1 MRAKGQKAHGKKK
14 VKYKTIDWGEEEGT
28 NHCYYGNTKVERGGS
43 PGPLPPTPK
52 ILFHSQP
59 T

>member
-1 MRAKGQKAHGKKK
+1 MGKKM
-14 VKYKTIDWGEEEGT
+14 KYKTIDWGEEEGT
-28 NHCYYGNTKVERGGS
+28 NHCYYGDTKVERGGS

-52 ILFHSQP
+52 IPFPSQP